1 MSQHVRLALCSSPP
15 SHDTILF
22 LCPVK
27 VILEHQIKER
37 KDRQVVLFRL
47 WHQICA
53 YTELIKGLT
62 FSLFTGMLGVLR
74 VRNSALRIYTKT
86 YPPAAES
93 LKHLLTFESCILK
106 EIRF

>member
-1 MSQHVRLALCSSPP
+1 MSQKVRLALCSSPP

-37 KDRQVVLFRL
+37 KNRQVVLFRL
-47 WHQICA
+47 WYQIGT
-53 YTELIKGLT
+53 YMELIKGLT
-62 FSLFTGMLGVLR
+62 FSLFTGMLGILR
-74 VRNSALRIYTKT
+74 RRKLALMIYTKT
-86 YPPAAES
+86 YTPAAKS

-106 EIRF
+106 EISF

>member
-1 MSQHVRLALCSSPP
+1 MSQQVRLALCSSPP

-37 KDRQVVLFRL
+37 KNRQAVLFR
-47 WHQICA
+47 HQIGT
-53 YTELIKGLT
+53 YMELIKGLT
-62 FSLFTGMLGVLR
+62 FSLFTGMLGILKMR
-74 VRNSALRIYTKT
+74 KLALMIYTKT
-86 YPPAAES
+86 YTPAAKS

-106 EIRF
+106 EISF